1 MPSILIYTPNCP
13 KIYKRMKVVQL
24 FIFILIALVS
34 FIPNKGYAQET
45 VFVHLDK
52 DVVVSGESVFFK
64 AYSLNS
70 NHSKLNPGSRIL
82 YIQITDPVTK
92 KNLVFRSDVNK
103 NGICFGEIPIPDTLK
118 TARYLLTAFT
128 NQMRNLSPGQVFT
141 TRILV
146 INQAQNITEEINN
159 IAFLELS
166 DSISNATLI
175 RNNSS
180 KSIDITL
187 NKRSFGTREK
197 VEIDLKNL
205 ADSLTISSVSIT
217 VTRKSPFES
226 SGSVENNICT
236 YLPYMAGKLGEEK
249 DQLKSHLETVICRFP
264 AEDQGFILSGSLLE
278 KSSRKPLNN
287 VHVLLSV
294 PDSVANLKYAVTDSS
309 GKFNFLLGSNYNNR
323 ELILQL
329 MNPPSPV
336 ENTTIVIGNKSF
348 SPDAYNLQKENF
360 DSTGLKFVTDCQKL
374 AMVTKIYTSG
384 TKNETTAKN
393 LPLQN
398 YSFFGKSDEIIKP
411 SDFVEMPNMED
422 IVANIVRN
430 AKYKVTEDQS
440 IVLVV
445 DELSHQFREGHNALV
460 LLNNIPVFDYG
471 VINSL
476 GTKQIER
483 IELKTKHMYFGDLE
497 IFGILSIF
505 TKENYIPYLKS
516 GNKVFSFSNEVLKP
530 VKSKN
535 DPDYSLKNG
544 KNSKIP
550 DFRQTLYWN
559 PDFELKNKGTIE
571 FYTSDLKTSYDVVIQ
586 GITQNGIPLS
596 ARTTIEVR

>member
-1 MPSILIYTPNCP
+1 
-13 KIYKRMKVVQL
+13 MKVVHS
-24 FIFILIALVS
+24 FIFILIVLIS
-34 FIPNKGYAQET
+34 FIQHKGNAQET

-52 DVVVSGESVFFK
+52 NVVVSGESIFFK
-64 AYSLNS
+64 AYLLNS
-70 NHSKLNPGSRIL
+70 KNSIQNIGSRIL
-82 YIQITDPVTK
+82 YIQITDLVTK
-92 KNLVFRSDVNK
+92 KNIEFRSDINK
-103 NGICFGEIPIPDTLK
+103 NGTCYGEISIPDTLN
-118 TARYLLTAFT
+118 TACYLLTAYT
-128 NQMRNLSPGQVFT
+128 SQMRNYNPGLAFT
-141 TRILV
+141 TRIQV
-146 INQAQNITEEINN
+146 MNQARNIPDEINT
-159 IAFLELS
+159 LTLPELS
-166 DSISNATLI
+166 DSISRATASQ
-175 RNNSS
+175 NNFS
-180 KSIDITL
+180 KSIDISL

-197 VEIDLKNL
+197 VAIDLKNL
-205 ADSLTISSVSIT
+205 ADSLSISNVSIT

-226 SGSVENNICT
+226 LASVENNICS
-236 YLPYMAGKLGEEK
+236 YLLYMAGKIKTEK
-249 DQLKSHLETVICRFP
+249 EQSKSLQETAICKFP
-264 AEDQGFILSGSLLE
+264 AEDKGFILSGSLLD
-278 KSSRKPLNN
+278 KTSQKPIHN
-287 VHVLLSV
+287 VNVLLSV

-329 MNPPSPV
+329 MNSPVPV
-336 ENTTIVIGNKSF
+336 ENTTIIIGNKSF
-348 SPDAYNLQKENF
+348 SPEAYNLQKQSF

-374 AMVTKIYTSG
+374 AMVNKIYTPVNKS
-384 TKNETTAKN
+384 ETPAKYK
-393 LPLQN
+393 PIQN

-430 AKYKVTEDQS
+430 AKYKVTENQS

-471 VINSL
+471 GINSL

-483 IELKTKHMYFGDLE
+483 IELKTKRLYYGDLE

-516 GNKVFSFSNEVLKP
+516 GNKVFSFSNEVLIP
-530 VKSKN
+530 IKSKN
-535 DPDYSLKNG
+535 GPDYSLKER

-559 PDFELKNKGTIE
+559 PEFELKNKGIIE

-586 GITQNGIPLS
+586 GVTQNGIPLS